1 MELECEADEGP
12 IFFSFESNQS
22 NGFLSPAFLSSF
34 EYTSIKYNCSEQFFQ
49 ASKATWLSDNNE
61 LYRGVIMSATDP
73 REQKALGKQI
83 KADHASRSHS
93 WATTSELWRHRVWYR
108 RLINS
113 GSGILRYQGCNAS
126 EVYGF

>member
-12 IFFSFESNQS
+12 IFFSFDSDQS
-22 NGFLSPAFLSSF
+22 NGFLSPTFLSSF
-34 EYTSIKYNCSEQFFQ
+34 RYYTREYNCNEQFFQ
-49 ASKATWLSDNNE
+49 FSKATWLSNNNE
-61 LYRGVIMSATDP
+61 LYRAIMSATDP

-83 KADHASRSHS
+83 KADDASRSHS
-93 WATTSELWRHRVWYR
+93 WATTSELWKHRIWYR

-126 EVYGF
+126 EVYRF